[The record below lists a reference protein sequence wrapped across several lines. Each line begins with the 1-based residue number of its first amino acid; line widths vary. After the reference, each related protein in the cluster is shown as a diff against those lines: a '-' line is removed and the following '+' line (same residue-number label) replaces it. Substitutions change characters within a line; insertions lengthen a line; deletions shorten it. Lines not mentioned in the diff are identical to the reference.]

1 VSRSFAGSTLSSV
14 EIQRI
19 HRKGET
25 MKKPNLTK
33 KLTLSRETLRML
45 ADSDLKE
52 VAGGH
57 SGNEAT
63 KCTRCQTCTI

>member
-1 VSRSFAGSTLSSV
+1 M
-14 EIQRI
+14 Q
-19 HRKGET
+19 
-25 MKKPNLTK
+25 KKPSPK

-45 ADSDLKE
+45 ADADLKA

-63 KCTRCQTCTI
+63 KCSRCPTCTI

>member
-1 VSRSFAGSTLSSV
+1 
-14 EIQRI
+14 
-19 HRKGET
+19 

-45 ADSDLKE
+45 ADNDLKV

-57 SGNEAT
+57 SGNEVT
-63 KCTRCQTCTI
+63 KCTVCPGCTI

>member
-1 VSRSFAGSTLSSV
+1 M
-14 EIQRI
+14 
-19 HRKGET
+19 

-45 ADSDLKE
+45 VDNELKE

-63 KCTRCQTCTI
+63 KCSRCPGRTV

>member
-1 VSRSFAGSTLSSV
+1 
-14 EIQRI
+14 
-19 HRKGET
+19 

>member
-1 VSRSFAGSTLSSV
+1 V
-14 EIQRI
+14 EITAD

-25 MKKPNLTK
+25 MNKPKQPK
-33 KLTLSRETLRML
+33 KLTLSKETLRML
-45 ADSDLKE
+45 ADDELRD

-63 KCTRCQTCTI
+63 KCSRCPGCTI